1 MGFWDLF
8 KDPEEEE
15 KRKRYDNYRYE
26 YAKKQKEVIDSNL
39 DVSNDKQVQKPM
51 VSTPKS
57 ENIGKKEAD
66 KEKKVDFSCWGDN
79 VVKTNSVTPVVYGPP
94 TAEEYYRYNS
104 PRPVYR
110 EKKNIII
117 FAIENTSITK
127 EHKNQILK
135 IVEKI
140 AKENQQALFMFLRIG
155 NDKKYFN
162 VVDYASFEKNKIIEN
177 LITSEEKEDENVDY
191 TDVLNHIN
199 EFLVSTVINIDY
211 KDKRYE
217 TSNNSIIFIG
227 TGKCQQTEHAK
238 IYGLSLI
245 TKICSKI
252 KVKTLKYFCMEDYQT
267 IDVATLGF
275 PIIGHIV
282 TDFYK

>member
-1 MGFWDLF
+1 M
-8 KDPEEEE
+8 P
-15 KRKRYDNYRYE
+15 
-26 YAKKQKEVIDSNL
+26 AS
-39 DVSNDKQVQKPM
+39 VSNDKKVQKPI
-51 VSTPKS
+51 VSTPVNES
-57 ENIGKKEAD
+57 IGKKEVD
-66 KEKKVDFSCWGDN
+66 MEKKVEFRSWEDN
-79 VVKTNSVTPVVYGPP
+79 VVKTVSVSPAFYGPP
-94 TAEEYYRYNS
+94 TAEEYYRYYT
-104 PRPVYR
+104 PRTVYR

-117 FAIENTSITK
+117 FAIENSSMTK

-140 AKENQQALFMFLRIG
+140 TKENQQALFMFLRIG
-155 NDKKYFN
+155 NDKKYFDIL
-162 VVDYASFEKNKIIEN
+162 DYASFEKNKIIEN

-211 KDKRYE
+211 KDRRYE

-245 TKICSKI
+245 TKICSKV

-267 IDVATLGF
+267 IDVAALGF
-275 PIIGHIV
+275 PIVGHIV